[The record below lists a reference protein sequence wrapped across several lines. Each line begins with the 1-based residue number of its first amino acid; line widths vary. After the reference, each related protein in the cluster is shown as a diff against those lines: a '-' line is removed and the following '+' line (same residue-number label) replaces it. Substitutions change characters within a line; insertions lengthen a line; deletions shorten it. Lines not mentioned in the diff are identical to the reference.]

1 MVFGFVLMFGFALVT
16 EPILVGKKQAAELL
30 GICVRSLEYII
41 QQKKL
46 VARKVGRRTL
56 IPYRALQ
63 EFARR
68 DTPTI
73 EKSSG
78 KEVSHG
84 Q

>member
-1 MVFGFVLMFGFALVT
+1 MKTKTSIEPLLVSKRDAAQALGVS
-16 EPILVGKKQAAELL
+16 
-30 GICVRSLEYII
+30 VRTLEYLVSMKRII
-41 QQKKL
+41 
-46 VARKVGRRTL
+46 ARRVGRRTL
-56 IPYRALQ
+56 IPYRSLQ

-78 KEVSHG
+78 GEVSHG

>member
-1 MVFGFVLMFGFALVT
+1 MKTKNAI
-16 EPILVGKKQAAELL
+16 EPLLVGKRDAAQAL
-30 GICVRSLEYII
+30 GVSVRTLEYLISMKRII
-41 QQKKL
+41 
-46 VARKVGRRTL
+46 ARRVGRRTL
-56 IPYRALQ
+56 IPYRSLQ

-78 KEVSHG
+78 AEVSHG